1 MTAPG
6 SSPSPRTSF
15 LRRLAAIVPPPRAH
29 LTGYHGVFAARSRLR
44 QAVAPKPKEPAG
56 SMSPSPS
63 PKENDRTNRTPWARL
78 LKRVFLIDL
87 LTCDKCGGRR
97 EVRAFVSSPALARKA
112 LEALGVPFEPLKIA
126 KGHDP
131 PSQESLDF
139 GPGFDGVDGI
149 DPSYPD

>member
-1 MTAPG
+1 MSLENLAQE
-6 SSPSPRTSF
+6 SSLWEAADQLRANSKLTSSEYCMPV
-15 LRRLAAIVPPPRAH
+15 L
-29 LTGYHGVFAARSRLR
+29 GVIFSHD
-44 QAVAPKPKEPAG
+44 V
-56 SMSPSPS
+56 
-63 PKENDRTNRTPWARL
+63 
-78 LKRVFLIDL
+78 

-139 GPGFDGVDGI
+139 GPGIDGI

>member
-1 MTAPG
+1 VSNAEPGNRGAASVEMRKPRLDQSVQVRVDTGLREGRGRAAP
-6 SSPSPRTSF
+6 
-15 LRRLAAIVPPPRAH
+15 
-29 LTGYHGVFAARSRLR
+29 
-44 QAVAPKPKEPAG
+44 
-56 SMSPSPS
+56 
-63 PKENDRTNRTPWARL
+63 
-78 LKRVFLIDL
+78 
-87 LTCDKCGGRR
+87 
-97 EVRAFVSSPALARKA
+97 